1 MLLGELVFI
10 SVSECPWWSHQL
22 LFFFKKVKKGVLY
35 RLKTGPLLQK
45 GCVYQCVCYMYF
57 RSKKWSSVL
66 LRQRRI
72 TYASGYGVRVRH
84 TRKVCVC
91 VCLLLG

>member
-72 TYASGYGVRVRH
+72 RQRVRCPRPPH
-84 TRKVCVC
+84 SQGVCVC
-91 VCLLLG
+91 VCY